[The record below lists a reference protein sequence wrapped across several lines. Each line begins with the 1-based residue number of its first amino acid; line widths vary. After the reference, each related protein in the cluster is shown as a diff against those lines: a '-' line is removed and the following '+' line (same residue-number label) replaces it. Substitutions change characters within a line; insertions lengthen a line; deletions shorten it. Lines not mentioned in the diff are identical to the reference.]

1 MLRLDLKK
9 LTVGLQ
15 QRHIYRQKN
24 NFDTLFIKP
33 GTALFLHLE
42 STIINTISR
51 GFFYFFFIPVLLQHK
66 SYFQSI
72 PQQQMGMRAPALN
85 TWIMNKA
92 YFLDENW
99 DSLETD
105 EVSLLS
111 SAFFCVDVI
120 PTLLLSFWRS
130 SLERTQELDHF
141 SSFDWQQNCCEVTSV
156 TNLPHKLQ

>member
-1 MLRLDLKK
+1 MFVIIFLLCYKLNNISLRNENTFTTKKSNISLYYYCEARLLMLRLDLGK

-33 GTALFLHLE
+33 GTALFLRLE

-85 TWIMNKA
+85 T
-92 YFLDENW
+92 
-99 DSLETD
+99 
-105 EVSLLS
+105 
-111 SAFFCVDVI
+111 
-120 PTLLLSFWRS
+120 
-130 SLERTQELDHF
+130 
-141 SSFDWQQNCCEVTSV
+141 
-156 TNLPHKLQ
+156 

>member
-1 MLRLDLKK
+1 MFVIIFLLCYKLNNISLRNENTFTTKKSNISLYYYCEARLLMLRLDLKK

-85 TWIMNKA
+85 T
-92 YFLDENW
+92 
-99 DSLETD
+99 
-105 EVSLLS
+105 
-111 SAFFCVDVI
+111 
-120 PTLLLSFWRS
+120 
-130 SLERTQELDHF
+130 
-141 SSFDWQQNCCEVTSV
+141 
-156 TNLPHKLQ
+156 